1 MRKLVMVMALAVV
14 TVPLFESLTLCK
26 ESHRLAAFPRTAS
39 GGQQPVAAVPLF
51 Q

>member
-1 MRKLVMVMALAVV
+1 MCKLVMVMALAVV
-14 TVPLFESLTLCK
+14 RGPLFEVLTLCK
-26 ESHRLAAFPRTAS
+26 ESHQPSAFPQTAS